1 MEKWQG
7 AFITATET
15 VESADLSTV
24 EQLALNTFLINSKVP
39 ADAGQYVLDRISQN
53 PDCSTAETL
62 RSIRE
67 DVKTLALKRTG

>member
-53 PDCSTAETL
+53 PDCSTEETL